1 MPPEKTSNLIDL
13 ASEENGGRALLASDE
28 FFALKENLL
37 RPGRGEFIPDKY
49 TDCGKWM
56 DGWETRRRRS
66 EGHDW
71 CIIRLGKPGMIKEIN
86 IDTNHFVGNYPTHAS
101 VDACQVPPFTPI
113 DDITD
118 DKVEWVEILPRS
130 ELQGDSQNL
139 FTINSNNPFTHL
151 RLNIYPDG
159 GVARFKVYGHP
170 EESLGSKK
178 DWFDAAAAEN
188 GGKTLACSNMHFGD
202 MNNLISPGTA
212 IDMSDGWETKR
223 RRSPGHDWVI
233 LKLGAPCAIERIVV
247 DTLHF
252 KGNFPDSC
260 SLEECFAPNA
270 DKDSILL
277 DDIDWQEVL
286 PDSKLGSN
294 REHIFSKEL
303 KQTGPQTHMRFNIYP
318 DGGVSRLRIFGH
330 PIT

>member
-71 CIIRLGKPGMIKEIN
+71 CIVRLGTPGLIKEIN

-233 LKLGAPCAIERIVV
+233 LKLGAPCAIECIVV